1 MRMKLKPPHSQRCA
15 GATESTPSPPSEGGE
30 GRGEEAR
37 WFGHL
42 GLPLSSLLLRGERKK
57 KNGVEPFIETTKL
70 FANGVR
76 NARKEISTTDVADGR
91 GSRENP
97 VEHPVF
103 IRVIRVIRGLSG
115 SLSDAGVFLR
125 FLPVKID
132 VVPFS

>member
-1 MRMKLKPPHSQRCA
+1 MNMKSQSPHALR
-15 GATESTPSPPSEGGE
+15 GATATQSSLSPPSERGV
-30 GRGEEAR
+30 GRGEEDR

-42 GLPLSSLLLRGERKK
+42 GLPISPLLLRGERKK
-57 KNGVEPFIETTKL
+57 KNAVEPFIETAKL
-70 FANGVR
+70 FASGVR

-103 IRVIRVIRGLSG
+103 IRVIRVIRDLSG
-115 SLSDAGVFLR
+115 SLCDAGVFLR